1 MKTQKNSVRRS
12 LVVSAT
18 ALVVS
23 VAMLIGTTFA
33 WFTDSV
39 SSGTNKI
46 VAGNLDVE
54 LEYKN
59 TNDGNFAKV
68 TPTTNVFK
76 DDTLWEPGHVEY
88 AVLKISNAGTLA
100 LKYKLAVNV
109 VNEKAG
115 TSVKT
120 NAPFKLSD
128 FLKYAVVDGD
138 ISNNTRA
145 DMVTA
150 ATPTAK
156 KLSEGY
162 ALTDEHLS
170 KEQSK
175 TVTLVVW
182 LPDNIGNEANYTGND
197 VPTIQMGINLVATQ
211 YTEES
216 DSFGNTYD
224 ENADGTP
231 DNGSLW
237 NGTTLA
243 QTTVPVQPSG
253 VTTIT
258 TSDITATVPEN
269 SVDPGVTNLTLTMIQ
284 TTTPANI
291 KVTATNANTLTYD
304 VSLKDQNNNVVKAAE
319 NTYFTFTIQLK
330 PNLDIVSFKHHDTP
344 LNKVDSITGND
355 QFVYN
360 DTTGELTFSTDDFSP
375 FTAVWKF
382 DGGKGTEDNP
392 YLIATAEQLL
402 GLEKEEGTFCC
413 KLTNDITIP
422 NEVYLSSK
430 KVTIDLNGH
439 SVTLD
444 YADGVKPNNGSVFYI
459 GGKKSELT
467 IKDTSEAK
475 TGTVY
480 GSDKNYP
487 NKVTSAVRAGNY
499 GKLNIYGGN
508 FVGRSE
514 GTSCIFVYT
523 NMSSASKATVNIY
536 GGTFKTLT
544 PSNGIYYVL
553 NHQDS
558 ATAGCTMNVYGG
570 EFYNYNP
577 GKTNVDPVNA
587 KTGKILLATDATT
600 TSSSEGGDTVYT
612 VTSTQAQ

>member
-1 MKTQKNSVRRS
+1 MKTQKNSSRRS

-18 ALVVS
+18 ALVIS

-120 NAPFKLSD
+120 NTPFKLSD

-211 YTEES
+211 YTEEG

-231 DNGSLW
+231 NNGSLW

-243 QTTVPVQPSG
+243 QTTVPVQTG
-253 VTTIT
+253 GETTIT

-269 SVDPGVTNLTLTMIQ
+269 SVDTGVTNLTLTMIQ

-291 KVTATNANTLTYD
+291 EVTATNANTLTYD
-304 VSLKDQNNNVVKAAE
+304 VSL
-319 NTYFTFTIQLK
+319 
-330 PNLDIVSFKHHDTP
+330 
-344 LNKVDSITGND
+344 
-355 QFVYN
+355 
-360 DTTGELTFSTDDFSP
+360 
-375 FTAVWKF
+375 
-382 DGGKGTEDNP
+382 
-392 YLIATAEQLL
+392 
-402 GLEKEEGTFCC
+402 
-413 KLTNDITIP
+413 
-422 NEVYLSSK
+422 
-430 KVTIDLNGH
+430 
-439 SVTLD
+439 
-444 YADGVKPNNGSVFYI
+444 
-459 GGKKSELT
+459 
-467 IKDTSEAK
+467 
-475 TGTVY
+475 
-480 GSDKNYP
+480 
-487 NKVTSAVRAGNY
+487 
-499 GKLNIYGGN
+499 
-508 FVGRSE
+508 
-514 GTSCIFVYT
+514 
-523 NMSSASKATVNIY
+523 
-536 GGTFKTLT
+536 
-544 PSNGIYYVL
+544 
-553 NHQDS
+553 
-558 ATAGCTMNVYGG
+558 
-570 EFYNYNP
+570 
-577 GKTNVDPVNA
+577 
-587 KTGKILLATDATT
+587 
-600 TSSSEGGDTVYT
+600 
-612 VTSTQAQ
+612 